1 MRKIYL
7 TLVLCFFLISAFS
20 DSKNIECAKKNSV
33 NVDVNGMVCDFC
45 ARALEKVFSE
55 KQEVAAI
62 DVDLD
67 NGKIS
72 INFNNGAD
80 LEDSTIQKLV
90 TNSGYDVVKINRCER
105 G

>member
-1 MRKIYL
+1 MRRICL
-7 TLVLCFFLISAFS
+7 TLAFCAFSMSGFS
-20 DSKNIECAKKNSV
+20 DSGNLECSKINLV
-33 NVDVNGMVCDFC
+33 NVEVNGMVCDFC
-45 ARALEKVFSE
+45 ARALEKVFSK
-55 KQEVAAI
+55 KQEVATI

-67 NGKIS
+67 NGKIA
-72 INFNNGAD
+72 INFNDGEN

>member
-1 MRKIYL
+1 MREICL
-7 TLVLCFFLISAFS
+7 ALVFCIFSISAFS
-20 DSKNIECAKKNSV
+20 DSGNLECAKKNSV
-33 NVDVNGMVCDFC
+33 NVEVNGMVCDFC
-45 ARALEKVFSE
+45 ARALEKVFLFI
-55 KQEVAAI
+55 QEVAAI

-72 INFNNGAD
+72 INFNDGAN

>member
-1 MRKIYL
+1 MRKICL
-7 TLVLCFFLISAFS
+7 PLVFCFFLLVLSVILE
-20 DSKNIECAKKNSV
+20 NIECAKKNSV

-45 ARALEKVFSE
+45 ARALEKVFSK

-72 INFNNGAD
+72 INFNDGAN

>member
-1 MRKIYL
+1 M
-7 TLVLCFFLISAFS
+7 FFSISAFS

-72 INFNNGAD
+72 INFNDGAN
-80 LEDSTIQKLV
+80 LEDSTN
-90 TNSGYDVVKINRCER
+90 TKISYQFWI
-105 G
+105 

>member
-1 MRKIYL
+1 MKKIFF
-7 TLVLCFFLISAFS
+7 TFVFCFFSISAFS
-20 DSKNIECAKKNSV
+20 DSGNLECARKNSV

-55 KQEVAAI
+55 KQEVATI

-72 INFNNGAD
+72 INFNDGAN
-80 LEDSTIQKLV
+80 LEDTLIQKLV
-90 TNSGYDVVKINRCER
+90 TNSGYDVVKINRCQR

>member
-7 TLVLCFFLISAFS
+7 ILVFCFFSISAFS
-20 DSKNIECAKKNSV
+20 ESGNLECAKKNSV

>member
-1 MRKIYL
+1 
-7 TLVLCFFLISAFS
+7 
-20 DSKNIECAKKNSV
+20 
-33 NVDVNGMVCDFC
+33 MVCDFC
-45 ARALEKVFSE
+45 ARALEKVFSK
-55 KQEVAAI
+55 KQEVATI

-72 INFNNGAD
+72 INFNDGAN
-80 LEDSTIQKLV
+80 LEDSIIQKLV

>member
-1 MRKIYL
+1 MFDFSIL
-7 TLVLCFFLISAFS
+7 FFSISAFS
-20 DSKNIECAKKNSV
+20 DSGNIECAKKNSV

-72 INFNNGAD
+72 INFNDGAN
-80 LEDSTIQKLV
+80 LEDSTN
-90 TNSGYDVVKINRCER
+90 TKISYQFWI
-105 G
+105 

>member
-1 MRKIYL
+1 M
-7 TLVLCFFLISAFS
+7 FFSISALS

-72 INFNNGAD
+72 INFNDGASLD
-80 LEDSTIQKLV
+80 DSLIQKLV

>member
-1 MRKIYL
+1 M
-7 TLVLCFFLISAFS
+7 VFNFSISAFS
-20 DSKNIECAKKNSV
+20 DSKNIECAKNNSV

-45 ARALEKVFSE
+45 ARALEKVFSK
-55 KQEVAAI
+55 KQEVAEI
-62 DVDLD
+62 DVDLN

-72 INFNNGAD
+72 INFHHGYSLD
-80 LEDSTIQKLV
+80 DSLIQKLV